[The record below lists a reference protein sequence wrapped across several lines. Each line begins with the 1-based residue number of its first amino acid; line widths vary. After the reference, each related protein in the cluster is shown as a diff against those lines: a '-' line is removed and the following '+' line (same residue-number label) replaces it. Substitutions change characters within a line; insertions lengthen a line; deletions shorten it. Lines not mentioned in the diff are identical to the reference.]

1 MWFSFKMARRFLTS
15 NKSQT
20 FWIIM
25 GIAVG
30 VSVQV
35 FVGSLIQG
43 LQADLVDKTVGNS
56 PQINIYSTTEEEIFD
71 GWESMKTQIEQIE
84 GISSVV
90 TAVDSG
96 AFIVSVNP
104 DKPTGVLLRGFD
116 LNAAD
121 QIYGYYE
128 SGTFT
133 GTKPQNVNEVI
144 IGSDLSEEL
153 EIGVGEN
160 ITIKKNPNPLLD
172 EFNLT
177 ITGIYDLGVS
187 SINSLW
193 VITQNT
199 TVANIFDLG
208 LNITSLNIQ
217 VEDVFEADIIA
228 QTIASTFDLESMELE
243 ITNWKDNNQDLLS
256 ALDGQTYSSLMIQ
269 IFVIMSVVIGIASVL
284 AIVVMQKSKQIG
296 ILKAM
301 GTDDRTAS
309 SIFVLQ
315 GFLLGIGGAIVGVGL
330 ALGLSWAFS
339 TFALNPD
346 GTPVI
351 PLLLNWKFIA
361 LSAGIAVI
369 ASMASAII
377 PALKS
382 KKVTIIEVIRNG

>member
-199 TVANIFDLG
+199 TVANIFALG
-208 LNITSLNIQ
+208 LNIPSLNIQ
-217 VEDVFEADIIA
+217 V
-228 QTIASTFDLESMELE
+228 
-243 ITNWKDNNQDLLS
+243 
-256 ALDGQTYSSLMIQ
+256 
-269 IFVIMSVVIGIASVL
+269 
-284 AIVVMQKSKQIG
+284 
-296 ILKAM
+296 
-301 GTDDRTAS
+301 
-309 SIFVLQ
+309 
-315 GFLLGIGGAIVGVGL
+315 
-330 ALGLSWAFS
+330 
-339 TFALNPD
+339 
-346 GTPVI
+346 
-351 PLLLNWKFIA
+351 
-361 LSAGIAVI
+361 
-369 ASMASAII
+369 
-377 PALKS
+377 
-382 KKVTIIEVIRNG
+382 